1 MTPVLR
7 AVAAFAFLMAPAFAA
22 AGAAKDA
29 RPTAPQTSGAQTT
42 GQTIAQTIADGRRL
56 AAEGRLAEA
65 AGKLSAGWTASRD
78 PEVLFDL
85 AVCHERLRV
94 DAQALDE
101 FRTYVRLPLALR
113 LRAAEDH
120 MRAIE
125 AKGAREVRE
134 PRRVLVPVGGDGG
147 KCFRDCTGPESCR
160 PRFGDRWGLQ
170 CAATQFICLRSC
182 PGARVETGVCAT
194 ASVRPGEKCRAE
206 IPP

>member
-1 MTPVLR
+1 MAGVLR
-7 AVAAFAFLMAPAFAA
+7 VVAAFTFLTALAIAA

-29 RPTAPQTSGAQTT
+29 RPTAPQTSGTQA
-42 GQTIAQTIADGRRL
+42 IAQTIADGRRL
-56 AAEGRLAEA
+56 AAEGRFAEA

-101 FRTYVRLPLALR
+101 FRAYVRLPLALR

-120 MRAIE
+120 MRGIE
-125 AKGAREVRE
+125 ARGAREVRE

-170 CAATQFICLRSC
+170 CAGTQFICLRSC

-194 ASVRPGEKCRAE
+194 ASVRPGETCRAE